1 MPTNKNA
8 FLRFKILDQ
17 LLSDSVVHHYTM
29 SRFTELCNEKLR
41 EYGMNVSRRCLEK
54 DLEFL
59 QNEFGNIKRVR
70 SGKNTI
76 ISYIDQADSIFNQ
89 KISSSERKLLQSI
102 VRILGKM
109 DGLESFEFLKKLF
122 RRETLNENVIISF
135 ESNQDLEQR
144 ELLPELLDFIE
155 NKQSIKFDYRSIDG
169 VKTGNVELL
178 PLLLKQY
185 NGRWF
190 LFGNTDTGK
199 LLCFSLEQIRKIER
213 SRKSINPKEM
223 NWSEYFGDMIGV
235 SRKDSDKVQK
245 ILFWISRK
253 QAAYIRG
260 KPLHSTQKE
269 LKRSAKELRGQYNLP
284 MEGAFFEIECIVNY
298 ELKRELSSKFGEL
311 LVLEPESLRNEI
323 ARSVQVMVLRYTS
336 MLHEVDAKCISD
348 YKVSVAFNDGCR

>member
-17 LLSDSVVHHYTM
+17 LLSDSVNHHYTM
-29 SRFTELCNEKLR
+29 GRLTELCNEQLK
-41 EYGMNVSRRCLEK
+41 EYGMKASRRCLEK

-76 ISYIDQADSIFNQ
+76 ISYADQTDSIFNQ
-89 KISSSERKLLQSI
+89 KISPSEKKLLQGI
-102 VRILGKM
+102 ARILGKM
-109 DGLESFEFLKKLF
+109 DGLESFGFLEKLSK
-122 RRETLNENVIISF
+122 RETLNEDVIISF
-135 ESNQDLEQR
+135 ESNQDLER
-144 ELLPELLDFIE
+144 KELLPELLDFIE

-169 VKTGNVELL
+169 TKVGNVELL

-190 LFGNTDTGK
+190 LFGNTDTEK
-199 LLCFSLEQIRKIER
+199 LLSFSLEQIKKIER
-213 SRKSINPKEM
+213 SKKSINPIEKK
-223 NWSEYFGDMIGV
+223 WSEYFGDMIGV
-235 SRKDSDKVQK
+235 SRKDSDEVQK

-269 LKRSAKELRGQYNLP
+269 LKRNAKELKERYNLP
-284 MEGAFFEIECIVNY
+284 MEGSFFEIECIVNY
-298 ELKRELSSKFGEL
+298 ELKRTLSSKFGEL
-311 LVLEPESLRNEI
+311 LVLEPEIIRKEI
-323 ARSVQVMVLRYTS
+323 AESIEEMALRYKKLS
-336 MLHEVDAKCISD
+336 MAGMKHK
-348 YKVSVAFNDGCR
+348 